1 MTFGKY
7 LLSYVLTLIV
17 FLIIDL
23 TWLGVIAKGIYQRQL
38 GHLMSEQINWL
49 AAIAF
54 YFLFVGG
61 VFFFVI
67 LPAVEKGSLLRALW
81 MGAFF
86 GLVTYATYDLTNL
99 ATLRGFPA
107 SIVWIDLLWGCVLT
121 ATVSCAG
128 YWVIMK
134 VK

>member
-1 MTFGKY
+1 MTTGKY
-7 LLSYVLTLIV
+7 ILSYFITLIV

-23 TWLGVIAKGIYQRQL
+23 TWLGVIAKGIYQKQL
-38 GHLMSEQINWL
+38 GHLMTDQINWV
-49 AAIAF
+49 AAFLF

-67 LPAVEKGSLLRALW
+67 LPAVEKGSLLRAFW
-81 MGAFF
+81 TGAFF

-99 ATLRGFPA
+99 ATMRNFPS

-121 ATVSCAG
+121 ASVSCSG

-134 VK
+134 LK